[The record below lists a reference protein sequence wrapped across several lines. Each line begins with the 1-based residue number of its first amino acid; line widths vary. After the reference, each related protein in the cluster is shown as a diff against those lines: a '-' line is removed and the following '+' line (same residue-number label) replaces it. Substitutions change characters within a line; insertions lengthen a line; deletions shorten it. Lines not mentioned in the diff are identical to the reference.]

1 MHVVVRYQGG
11 HNAGHTIVVD
21 GESFALQLVPS
32 GVLYGHITPLI
43 GNGVVVDPAV
53 LVAEVDMLERRGV
66 DCSRL
71 KVSGNAHLIMPYH
84 QELDRVTERFLGK
97 NKLGTTKRG
106 IGPAYADKAA
116 RVGLRVQD
124 LLDPKI
130 FRQKLD
136 VVLKEK
142 NLILAK
148 VYNRLALRADD
159 IAAQYLEE
167 LAPRIEPMISDTVD
181 LVHRALDAQRQLFE
195 VLHGD
200 VVG

>member
-1 MHVVVRYQGG
+1 MQLVVRYQGG

-84 QELDRVTERFLGK
+84 KEIDKVTEHYLGK
-97 NKLGTTKRG
+97 NKLGTTKGG
-106 IGPAYADKAA
+106 IGPAYSDKAS
-116 RVGLRVQD
+116 RVGLRMQD
-124 LLDPKI
+124 LSDPKI
-130 FRQKLD
+130 FREKLAI
-136 VVLKEK
+136 VLKDK
-142 NLILAK
+142 NA
-148 VYNRLALRADD
+148 
-159 IAAQYLEE
+159 
-167 LAPRIEPMISDTVD
+167 
-181 LVHRALDAQRQLFE
+181 
-195 VLHGD
+195 
-200 VVG
+200 